1 MIITLYNQT
10 KAHNSTERITTDGQ
24 DINGVLKDESSI
36 VNPVVKMRQ
45 SSISNN
51 ITQYSYAYIPEFGR
65 YYFVTDKRFI
75 DGLWELHMHC
85 DVLATWRSQIGSSS
99 QYIMRSGVAG
109 DVDDSMRKPGL
120 EPIVNTSMIFNK
132 LFDDSVATQTP
143 GVNDIGNGV
152 YIVTMAGAPDNASGS
167 FVNNSYLLTK
177 TEFDQLREE
186 LSTSAF
192 TGIDPSLDDIT
203 DNVAKVLINPFQYV
217 INCYYLPISA
227 SRLGISG
234 TSAHIR
240 YGWYR
245 LNTYGLILENPIVIK
260 TVYDGVLFKHPAYNA
275 SGMRMYNDSRWMNYW
290 IQYSMIGRINIPND
304 PIIDAA
310 RLTIY
315 YTLDVVTGD
324 VVLWGL
330 GSDANGS
337 TVGFERFVIA
347 QQNWGIKIELSSYL
361 RDATSVMN
369 SGLGVVNTTQSVV
382 KDILTL
388 DFAGAAND
396 ITKGTISAAT
406 AGARAQAAQ
415 VQKTGSQGSF
425 AALAYPGSGIVAE
438 YYLDTHTSSPFMS
451 RIGNLTLKQATI
463 SSVATLPNSNTPAL
477 IVCGNPVL
485 GVPKLTNINWTSD
498 EYNEIIGYMR
508 SGFYYV

>member
-65 YYFVTDKRFI
+65 YYFITDKRFV

-99 QYIMRSGVAG
+99 QYIMRSGVPG
-109 DVDDSMRKPGL
+109 DVDDSMRAPGL
-120 EPIVNTSMIFNK
+120 EPFVNTSMIFNQ
-132 LFDDSVATQTP
+132 LFDDQAASSTP
-143 GVNDIGNGV
+143 GINDIGNGV
-152 YIVTMAGAPDNASGS
+152 YIVTMAGAPDNPAGS

-177 TEFDQLREE
+177 AEFNQLREE

-192 TGIDPSLDDIT
+192 TGINPSLDDIT

-217 INCYYLPISA
+217 VNCYYLPISKP
-227 SRLGISG
+227 RLNING
-234 TSAHIR
+234 TSSHIR

-245 LNTYGLILENPIVIK
+245 LNTYGLALENPIVIK
-260 TVYDGVLFKHPAYNA
+260 TVYDGILFKHPEYN
-275 SGMRMYNDSRWMNYW
+275 SSHRRMYNSSRWINYW
-290 IQYSMIGRINIPND
+290 IQYPMIGRINIPND

-315 YTLDVVTGD
+315 YTLDVVSGD
-324 VVLWGL
+324 VVLWGF

-337 TVGFERFVIA
+337 TAGFERFVIS

-361 RDATSVMN
+361 RDATSAIN
-369 SGLGVVNTTQSVV
+369 SGLGVVNTAQNVV
-382 KDILTL
+382 KDVLSW
-388 DFAGAAND
+388 DFAGAIND
-396 ITKGTISAAT
+396 ATKGTISAAT
-406 AGARAQAAQ
+406 AGARARAAQ
-415 VQKTGSQGSF
+415 VQNIGSQGTF
-425 AALAYPGSGIVAE
+425 AAIGYPGSGIVVE
-438 YYLDTHTSSPFMS
+438 YYLDTHIASPFMS